1 MRIAI
6 FTTGIYPYITG
17 GMQKH
22 SYYLAK
28 YLRNLLIKSELV
40 TTVAGGYAV
49 YQIGKKVL

>member
-17 GMQKH
+17 GIQKH

-28 YLRNLLIKSELV
+28 YLAKNKIYVDLYHYVLRDQPLV
-40 TTVAGGYAV
+40 
-49 YQIGKKVL
+49 